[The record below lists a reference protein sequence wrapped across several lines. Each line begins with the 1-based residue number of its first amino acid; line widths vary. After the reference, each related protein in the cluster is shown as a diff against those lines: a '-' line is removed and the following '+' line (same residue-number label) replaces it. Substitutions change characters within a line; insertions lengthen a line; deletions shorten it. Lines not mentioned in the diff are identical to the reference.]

1 LALITQG
8 LSGGL
13 EGYTLQDIQFNGR
26 GHTPIRSAGTSS
38 DDRLGEMYRDDSLLP
53 QIDPVQVVW
62 RRLWIVLLVAVVF
75 AGLVAGVSFYQTPMY
90 EASIKILIGQKL
102 SNEAPNDLGNEL
114 QGLQQI
120 TLTMVEAVNTRPV
133 AQGVIQR
140 LNLST
145 SPESFQ
151 KNLKVQQIGESQ
163 FIEVS
168 YKATDPEKAQLI
180 ANSVGEVFTKEVS
193 EVSPSANAITATVWE
208 QAVVPDSPVSPNPAR
223 NALLA
228 LVLGLMLGVGLAFLL
243 DYLDD
248 EWRSAEEVEKISGV
262 PTFGVIPAFKVRKN
276 K

>member
-1 LALITQG
+1 
-8 LSGGL
+8 
-13 EGYTLQDIQFNGR
+13 LQDIQFNGR
-26 GHTPIRSAGTSS
+26 GHTPVRSAGTSS
-38 DDRLGEMYRDDSLLP
+38 DDRLGEMYKDDSLLP

-75 AGLVAGVSFYQTPMY
+75 GGLAAGVSFFQTPMY

-102 SNEAPNDLGNEL
+102 SKEAPNDLGNEL

-151 KNLKVQQIGESQ
+151 KNVKVQQIGESQ

-180 ANSVGEVFTKEVS
+180 ANSIGEVFAKEVS

-208 QAVVPDSPVSPNPAR
+208 QAVVPDSPVSPNPVR

-248 EWRSAEEVEKISGV
+248 EWRSAEEVEMISGV

>member
-75 AGLVAGVSFYQTPMY
+75 AGLAAGVSFYQTPMY